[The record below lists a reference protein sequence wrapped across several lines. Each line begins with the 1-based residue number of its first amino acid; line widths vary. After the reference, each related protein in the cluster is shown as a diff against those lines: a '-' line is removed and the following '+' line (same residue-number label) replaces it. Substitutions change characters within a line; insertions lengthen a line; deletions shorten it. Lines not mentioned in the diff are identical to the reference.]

1 MPNLYKE
8 LHARPPI
15 AIEAPK
21 LISIIAFIIESGQK
35 SLSKEI
41 NTLIESILTY
51 CNSPIPIYDKNKQQL
66 YDCFNTQNLIKR
78 KTDDGKIESLVVLQ
92 NHTSFFCITFIKDD
106 DGIMPFKWSAIP
118 SDVDVKKKYS
128 AIIDEAV
135 FKTHMRVEK
144 FDPNQRA
151 QDYNLQKTF
160 NAETSKY
167 QISDVFTDLLGSLV
181 SDSKAIVWTPF
192 NSFDDGFNRILVRD
206 ISLKPGRLGR
216 LVRRLLEIDLYSTIA
231 MRNFNSA
238 RIQLAELRKNEV
250 ILRDI
255 VSTFNN
261 LPNLHNL
268 FDYQNCYKKISEM
281 AIDIANIIATSRY
294 SFQAVVA
301 YSELVKQRVNEFREE
316 RVEGWTRI
324 SYFLERRFYPGVR
337 TCEAALRSQIAVSQ
351 EIQGIANLLEAG
363 LSLKLQQ
370 QEGERTRRSQEILTQ
385 QKDIFSKVSEI
396 IGIQNKRE
404 IEESKFKKMIEYIS
418 IVPITYYLCSIFEH
432 MFTEINW
439 FYYAPTIAIFT
450 FVTFKTIERLG
461 TTKQ

>member
-1 MPNLYKE
+1 MLNLYKE

-41 NTLIESILTY
+41 NSLIESILTY
-51 CNSPIPIYDKNKQQL
+51 CNSPIPSYDKHKQQL
-66 YDCFNTQNLIKR
+66 YDCFNTQKLIKR
-78 KTDDGKIESLVVLQ
+78 KTDDGKIESLVALQ

-106 DGIMPFKWSAIP
+106 DDIMPFKWSAIP
-118 SDVDVKKKYS
+118 SDVDVKNKYF

-160 NAETSKY
+160 NTETSNY
-167 QISDVFTDLLGSLV
+167 QIFDVFTDLLGSLV
-181 SDSKAIVWTPF
+181 SDGKAIVWTPF

-216 LVRRLLEIDLYSTIA
+216 LVRRLIEIDLYSTIA
-231 MRNFNSA
+231 MRNFNNA
-238 RIQLAELRKNEV
+238 RIQLAELRKNE
-250 ILRDI
+250 INLRDI

-261 LPNLHNL
+261 LPNLHS
-268 FDYQNCYKKISEM
+268 YQDCYKKISEM

-301 YSELVKQRVNEFREE
+301 YSDLVKQRVNEFREE

-396 IGIQNKRE
+396 ISIQNKRE
-404 IEESKFKKMIEYIS
+404 IEESRFKKMVEYIS
-418 IVPITYYLCSIFEH
+418 IVPITYYGVSIIDHAFPG
-432 MFTEINW
+432 INW
-439 FYYAPTIAIFT
+439 LIFAPIIAG
-450 FVTFKTIERLG
+450 VTCIVYSTVGRLIN
-461 TTKQ
+461 TK